1 MGYNGGVEVAERG
14 SLVKELRRDQR
25 FKVPFALRKYVSTG
39 GVIQSDN
46 SDQTWTWTPACDA
59 TPNTLSRAT
68 YAGGGDSAP
77 ARATYA
83 GGGDSA
89 PARSA

>member
-1 MGYNGGVEVAERG
+1 M
-14 SLVKELRRDQR
+14 KELGRDQR
-25 FKVPFALRKYVSTG
+25 FKVPFALRKYVSTSG
-39 GVIQSDN
+39 PVMSSGSDE
-46 SDQTWTWTPACDA
+46 TWIWTPACEASDSA
-59 TPNTLSRAT
+59 LSRAT
-68 YAGGGDSAP
+68 YAGGGDTAP